1 MDERVIRATLAA
13 REVPRTMAGMMS
25 VSQLVGEYV
34 AGSQPRL
41 MEKFK
46 IKIRPSQKFGM
57 ERPNSARSMKT

>member
-1 MDERVIRATLAA
+1 
-13 REVPRTMAGMMS
+13 MAGMIS